1 MLAPAQRSSVL
12 LALAT
17 VALLGAAC
25 GGGDEDLLLATTTSL
40 NDSGLLDDLVPL
52 FEAETGVNV
61 KVIAVGTGA
70 ALRMAELGNA
80 DALLVHAP
88 EAERALVASGD
99 IVNRRLVAYNDFLIV
114 GPPLDPAGLAGE
126 RSVLAA
132 LRRLWAAAEAG
143 DALFLSRGDDSGT
156 HKRELALWAAAG
168 LTPNGDWYLESGQG
182 MGASLQVADQREAY
196 VLSDRATF
204 LSLSANLALVSV
216 VERDPLLINLYSVM
230 QVNPEKGEINA
241 EPAAQWAAFLIR
253 SAVQERIG
261 AFRREEFGRSLFVP
275 AAGLSEDEAAA
286 AFAAASSR

>member
-1 MLAPAQRSSVL
+1 MLPPAQRSSVL

-25 GGGDEDLLLATTTSL
+25 GGDEDFLLATTTSL
-40 NDSGLLDDLVPL
+40 NDSGLLDDLVPM

-114 GPPLDPAGLAGE
+114 GPPQDPAGLAGE
-126 RSVLAA
+126 RSVVAA
-132 LRRLWAAAEAG
+132 LRRLRAAAEAG
-143 DALFLSRGDDSGT
+143 DTLFLSRGDDSGT

-168 LTPNGDWYLESGQG
+168 LTPDGDWYLESGQG

-204 LSLSANLALVSV
+204 LSLSANLDLVSV

-241 EPAAQWAAFLIR
+241 KPAAQWAAFLIR

-286 AFAAASSR
+286 AFAAASSG

>member
-25 GGGDEDLLLATTTSL
+25 GGDEDFLLATTTSL
-40 NDSGLLDDLVPL
+40 NDSGLLDDLVPM

-114 GPPLDPAGLAGE
+114 GPPQDPAGLAGE
-126 RSVLAA
+126 RSVVAA
-132 LRRLWAAAEAG
+132 LRRLRAAAEAG

-168 LTPNGDWYLESGQG
+168 LTPDGDWYLESGQG

-286 AFAAASSR
+286 AFAAASSG